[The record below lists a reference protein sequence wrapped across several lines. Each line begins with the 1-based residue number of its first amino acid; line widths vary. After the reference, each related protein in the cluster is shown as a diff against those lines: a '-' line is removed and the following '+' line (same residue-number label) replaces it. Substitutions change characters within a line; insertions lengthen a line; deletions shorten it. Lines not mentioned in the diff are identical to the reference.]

1 MAETLAITGVTQHTH
16 PLLVN
21 QEIAIANAGTVW
33 PPYSAFHLAERTF
46 TLAEKVAHRNAHTPV
61 MLDVGTG
68 SGILPIMAKQFV
80 PDAVFIA
87 TDLNAEATRLAEHN
101 WKLNKL
107 DPSHLTTM
115 VADGMSP
122 ELVQLA
128 AAQGGVDVLLANLPQ
143 QPLVSNK
150 DLPALREKNAAAWNV
165 DPSRDP
171 DGLGIFMS
179 VLSQAHMVM
188 KEGGVALVSASSKQN
203 RPRIDRFLNDMVQRG
218 DAKSWDVVSATRF
231 DVPASYD
238 PEIVEHWRRMEESDS
253 VQRLFAGPSAQPQYE
268 HYNIAIHF

>member
-1 MAETLAITGVTQHTH
+1 MAETLAITSVTQHTH

-21 QEIAIANAGTVW
+21 REIAIANAGTVW
-33 PPYSAFHLAERTF
+33 PPYSAFHLAEHTF
-46 TLAEKVAHRNAHTPV
+46 DIAEKVAHRNAHTPI

-80 PDAVFIA
+80 SDAVFIA
-87 TDLNAEATRLAEHN
+87 TDLNADATRLAEHN
-101 WKLNKL
+101 WKLNNL
-107 DPSHLTTM
+107 TPSDLTTL

-122 ELVQLA
+122 ELIRLA

-143 QPLVSNK
+143 QPLVSNT

-179 VLSQAHMVM
+179 VLSDAHMVM
-188 KEGGVALVSASSKQN
+188 KDGGVALVSASSKQN
-203 RPRIDRFLNDMVQRG
+203 RPRIDAFLEAMVKRG
-218 DAKSWDVVSATRF
+218 DAKSWNVISTTRF

-238 PEIVEHWRRMEESDS
+238 REIVEHWRRMEQMDS
-253 VQRLFAGPSAQPQYE
+253 VQRLFVGPNEQPQYD
-268 HYNIAIHF
+268 HYNIAINF